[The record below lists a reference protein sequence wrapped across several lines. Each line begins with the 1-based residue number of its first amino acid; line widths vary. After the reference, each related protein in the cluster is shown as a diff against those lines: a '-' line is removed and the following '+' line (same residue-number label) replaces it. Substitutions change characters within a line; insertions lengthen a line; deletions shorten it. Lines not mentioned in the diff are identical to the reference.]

1 MKILENEVA
10 TFQLA
15 SRTRALETLQIEESI
30 RMNLPKEL
38 LIYFLSE
45 ILADQNIRD
54 FKVISSNVHKFFL
67 WIFRSTVN
75 NWKGELI
82 QYRYS

>member
-30 RMNLPKEL
+30 RMNLPKDSRQL
-38 LIYFLSE
+38 KRRIDS
-45 ILADQNIRD
+45 I
-54 FKVISSNVHKFFL
+54 
-67 WIFRSTVN
+67 
-75 NWKGELI
+75 
-82 QYRYS
+82 

>member
-54 FKVISSNVHKFFL
+54 FKVISSNVHKFFF
-67 WIFRSTVN
+67 WIFR
-75 NWKGELI
+75 
-82 QYRYS
+82 R

>member
-38 LIYFLSE
+38 VIYFLSE

-54 FKVISSNVHKFFL
+54 FKVISSNVHKFF
-67 WIFRSTVN
+67 F
-75 NWKGELI
+75 
-82 QYRYS
+82 

>member
-45 ILADQNIRD
+45 LLADQNTRD
-54 FKVISSNVHKFFL
+54 FKVISSNFHKFFL
-67 WIFRSTVN
+67 WIFR
-75 NWKGELI
+75 
-82 QYRYS
+82 R

>member
-10 TFQLA
+10 TFHLA

-45 ILADQNIRD
+45 LLADQNTRD

-67 WIFRSTVN
+67 
-75 NWKGELI
+75 
-82 QYRYS
+82 

>member
-1 MKILENEVA
+1 MKILENEVF

-67 WIFRSTVN
+67 
-75 NWKGELI
+75 
-82 QYRYS
+82 

>member
-38 LIYFLSE
+38 VIYFLSE

-67 WIFRSTVN
+67 
-75 NWKGELI
+75 
-82 QYRYS
+82 

>member
-67 WIFRSTVN
+67 WIFR
-75 NWKGELI
+75 
-82 QYRYS
+82 R

>member
-67 WIFRSTVN
+67 WIFR
-75 NWKGELI
+75 
-82 QYRYS
+82 RY

>member
-54 FKVISSNVHKFFL
+54 FKVISSNVHKFF
-67 WIFRSTVN
+67 F
-75 NWKGELI
+75 
-82 QYRYS
+82 

>member
-67 WIFRSTVN
+67 
-75 NWKGELI
+75 
-82 QYRYS
+82 